1 MRDPETARRERRAR
15 LERRMSGRIPKAP
28 GRTLDPSRR
37 LRGLVDIEEDE
48 PKREPAPSGRFGGSL
63 ASRLGPKGR
72 FLAAAVFIGAAI
84 TIGDLAWERYT
95 NQTAVSADHTNA
107 AQVGLGHTLYDQH
120 CGYCHGLDLAGK
132 PGWDGDYP
140 EGRRPPLP
148 LDGTA
153 PTWRL
158 SDRDLFDVI
167 KYGGQPFSPPTYV
180 NEMPA
185 FEAELA
191 DADVWAI
198 IAYMK
203 SHWPDEALTR
213 QREITAEQQGG

>member
-1 MRDPETARRERRAR
+1 MRDSETARRERRAR

-37 LRGLVDIEEDE
+37 LRGLVDTEED
-48 PKREPAPSGRFGGSL
+48 APPVDIPPRGAFAGTL
-63 ASRLGPKGR
+63 AARLGPKGR
-72 FLAAAVFIGAAI
+72 FLVAAVFIGVVI
-84 TIGDLAWERYT
+84 TVGDLAWERYS

-120 CGYCHGLDLAGK
+120 CAYCHGLDLAGK
-132 PGWDGDYP
+132 PDWDGDYP
-140 EGRRPPLP
+140 EGRRPALP

-180 NEMPA
+180 NDMPA
-185 FEAELA
+185 FEGELA
-191 DADVWAI
+191 DADIWAI
-198 IAYMK
+198 IAYTK
-203 SHWPDEALTR
+203 STWPEEALVR
-213 QREITAEQQGG
+213 QKEATAESQGG